1 MLRSGGT
8 IFLGR
13 IAMLRKALFGLSP
26 SANLA
31 GVDEENH
38 TE

>member
-1 MLRSGGT
+1 MSGSGGT
-8 IFLGR
+8 TFLGR
-13 IAMLRKALFGLSP
+13 IVMLRRALFGPSP